1 MREPQ
6 AAGRKI
12 AVCRKAVGR
21 SIGPPAARRE
31 RVVHART
38 ATTIGIDETLRVVAA
53 RLTDETDELV
63 DTMLARMREEAPD
76 FDTASR
82 PELADGLRASCY
94 GNIRAALQALGGDRQ
109 PPRTSPAEAL
119 TEARATAR
127 AGIALEPLLHTYR
140 IGHAVVLER
149 FFVLVEELNLSPA
162 QRHSATLIGS
172 KYLFAYVDRV
182 VGEVSEEFT
191 AERERVLRSSI
202 QRRVQL
208 VRDVLGGAGID
219 SAELGYRLEQE
230 HLAVVATGPA
240 ADAALRDLARRLER
254 SVLTVAMT
262 DEEVWAWLGSSG
274 RGGRGDRQDPVW
286 EQVAGRTRYAVGE
299 PAWGIAGFRDSH
311 EQALAAHRVA
321 AHLPQPVTHYADVA
335 LEAVLLCDVRA
346 ARRFVEREL
355 GPLAAPDPRTRV
367 LRDTLGS
374 YLRSG
379 LNATAT
385 AAVLRVSDRTIAY
398 RIHGIE
404 DLLGHSVLA
413 RSTELAAAVRLHR
426 VLFS

>member
-1 MREPQ
+1 MY
-6 AAGRKI
+6 
-12 AVCRKAVGR
+12 
-21 SIGPPAARRE
+21 S
-31 RVVHART
+31 RT
-38 ATTIGIDETLRVVAA
+38 ASMIGIDETLRVVAEK
-53 RLTDETDELV
+53 LHDETGELV
-63 DTMLARMREEAPD
+63 ESMLARMRDEAPD

-109 PPRTSPAEAL
+109 PPRNSPAEAVN
-119 TEARATAR
+119 EARATAR
-127 AGIALEPLLHTYR
+127 ADVGLEPLLHTYR
-140 IGHAVVLER
+140 IGHAVILER
-149 FFVLVEELNLSPA
+149 FFVLIEELNLSPA

-182 VGEVSEEFT
+182 VGEVSQEYT
-191 AERERVLRSSI
+191 DERQRVLRSSI

-208 VRDVLGGAGID
+208 VRDVLGGASVD

-240 ADAALRDLARRLER
+240 ADASLRDLARRLER
-254 SVLTVAMT
+254 RLLTVAMT
-262 DEEVWAWLGSSG
+262 DDTVWAWLGSS
-274 RGGRGDRQDPVW
+274 RRSERGDRHDLLW
-286 EQVAGRTRYAVGE
+286 TQVAGRTRYAVGE
-299 PAWGIAGFRDSH
+299 PAWGITGFRDSH

-321 AHLPQPVTHYADVA
+321 AHLPQPVTRYDDVA
-335 LEAVLLCDVRA
+335 LEAALLCDVRA

-355 GPLAAPDPRTRV
+355 GPLTSQDPRTRV
-367 LRDTLGS
+367 LRETLGS

-379 LNATAT
+379 LNAATT
-385 AAVLRVSDRTIAY
+385 AAQLNVSDRTIAY

-404 DLLGHSVLA
+404 DRLGRSVLA

-426 VLFS
+426 VLNP